1 MPTRQSGNICGMPRR
16 IALDVDTG
24 TDDALAILY
33 ALRHPDLEV
42 LGISCVS
49 GGVTVDQV
57 VINTCKVL
65 DAAGAAGSGWAG
77 AAQP

>member
-1 MPTRQSGNICGMPRR
+1 MLTPARTMPWRSFTRC
-16 IALDVDTG
+16 AT
-24 TDDALAILY
+24 
-33 ALRHPDLEV
+33 PDLEV

-49 GGVTVDQV
+49 GNVTVDQV

-65 DAAGAAGSGWAG
+65 DAAGAAEIPVRAG